1 MLIIPDAATTSL
13 ISFSRRS
20 SLRGGGGKW
29 FTWPSLRSPLQHITV
44 YECASAYYLHG
55 TNRART
61 VHKLMTVDRTAAG
74 AGAPV
79 ALPCSAD
86 EAHSSRGEMAARIA
100 ALRAAEPGLKIVA
113 VAYGLVGFIRLLEG
127 YHMMLITRRR
137 RVGLIGGHVIYAVDK
152 TVLLPVHH
160 RPQMSK
166 DDLRY
171 RSIIEGFDLT
181 SSVYFS

>member
-1 MLIIPDAATTSL
+1 MQTRMDNSVADPAAFRL
-13 ISFSRRS
+13 
-20 SLRGGGGKW
+20 
-29 FTWPSLRSPLQHITV
+29 PSLRSPLQHITV

-86 EAHSSRGEMAARIA
+86 EAHSSRGEMAARIT
-100 ALRAAEPGLKIVA
+100 ALQAAEPGLKIVA

-181 SSVYFS
+181 ASVYFS